1 MITNM
6 FYARN
11 TKNWYINTGKFE
23 RLNSL
28 LDLCKVKRQMSFETS
43 STYLLLGFCVVY
55 LDFLRNYQ
63 YKTPEIS
70 HVHSNLHIRYNKTKK
85 YRKY

>member
-6 FYARN
+6 LYARN
-11 TKNWYINTGKFE
+11 TMNWYINTGIFE

-28 LDLCKVKRQMSFETS
+28 LDLCKVTPQMNFETS

-55 LDFLRNYQ
+55 LDF
-63 YKTPEIS
+63 
-70 HVHSNLHIRYNKTKK
+70 
-85 YRKY
+85 